1 MVFLLESTGKIPMRF
16 FIIMM
21 LFFSSMIYANISYAS
36 ISSNVPS
43 DESMERLIKAKM
55 TKEHVIN
62 TFSHSIP
69 QAMIVAQL
77 FPFIVSENEDKQAL
91 KQKLAMM
98 LELNKNSQELF
109 QHEISTDPHWAEFI
123 DNIYIKTEID
133 EIKRLYNQEQVN
145 ALIEFYES
153 PIGKSIAL
161 AESYKDIDKLPDNA
175 NINTIIEYVEN
186 YGKDLPA
193 KYNDYNDTAK
203 ELKKIRENSP
213 TVRYMYSEMFKIAE
227 NLGYGSEPN
236 PEFLKNIDSE

>member
-55 TKEHVIN
+55 TKEHYIN
-62 TFSHSIP
+62 AFSDVIP
-69 QAMIVAQL
+69 QSVIVIQI
-77 FPFIVSENEDKQAL
+77 FPFIISENDDRQAL
-91 KQKLAMM
+91 EQKLAMM
-98 LELNKNSQELF
+98 LELNKKSQEMLKK
-109 QHEISTDPHWAEFI
+109 EITTDPNWIELI
-123 DNIYIKTEID
+123 DKMYIQTEID
-133 EIKRLYNQEQVN
+133 KTKRLYNQEQVN

-213 TVRYMYSEMFKIAE
+213 AVHYMFSKMRRITES
-227 NLGYGSEPN
+227 LGYSIEPN
-236 PEFLKNIDSE
+236 PEF